1 MRHTNFNV
9 LLIIL
14 LSTPMTSDVKQNQDN
29 TLYEDIFSIK
39 VGLIRKMIQSGCAQL
54 IVSLNN
60 LYACRR

>member
-29 TLYEDIFSIK
+29 TLYEDIFFN
-39 VGLIRKMIQSGCAQL
+39 QSG
-54 IVSLNN
+54 LNKKDDSVW
-60 LYACRR
+60 LCSTDSVLK